1 MSGPVVIVGGGIV
14 GLSAA
19 YELLRRGR
27 SVVLLE
33 KGAADHDS
41 CSLGNAGMIV
51 PSHFVPL
58 AAPGMVALGLKW
70 MFDRESPFWVRPRL
84 DADLFSWGWKFWRAS
99 TSAHVERCTPVLRDL
114 NLRSR
119 EIFLRHRAE
128 LPAAFDLEDVGLL
141 ALCRTQQTLDHEAVF
156 AAKSDAVGVPT
167 EVLSADEV
175 RRRDPGVDYAIAGAV
190 LFTKDAH
197 LDPRK
202 LVAVLTAEVTRLG
215 GRIVFDAEVTGW
227 KGEGDLLRAAVT
239 KQGEFAGETFVLA
252 AGAWSPAA
260 AAALGLRLP
269 MQAGKGYS
277 MRLERPIQRPKYC
290 SLLMEARV
298 AVTPMGSA
306 LTVGGTMEITG
317 NDLSVNPARVRGI
330 RKAFVRYYPAFKE
343 ADFEALPV
351 WSGLRPC
358 PPDGMPYLGRTRAK
372 RNLVVATGHSMMGLS
387 LGPVTGE
394 IVAQLVCGEPTSVA
408 LREVDPDRHA

>member
-1 MSGPVVIVGGGIV
+1 
-14 GLSAA
+14 
-19 YELLRRGR
+19 
-27 SVVLLE
+27 
-33 KGAADHDS
+33 
-41 CSLGNAGMIV
+41 V

-70 MFDRESPFWVRPRL
+70 MFDGESPFWVRPRL
-84 DADLFSWGWKFWRAS
+84 DPALFAWGWKFWRAS
-99 TSAHVERCTPVLRDL
+99 TQAHVARCEPILRDL

-119 EIFLRHRAE
+119 ALFLRHRDE
-128 LPAAFDLEDVGLL
+128 LPGRFDLEDVGLL
-141 ALCRTQQTLDHEAVF
+141 ALCQTQQTLDHEAVM
-156 AAKSDAVGVPT
+156 AARSNALGVPT

-202 LVAVLTAEVTRLG
+202 LVASLTAEVTRLG

-239 KQGEFAGETFVLA
+239 KQGEFAGEAFVLA

-260 AAALGLRLP
+260 AAALGLRIP

-277 MRLERPIQRPKYC
+277 MRLERPVQRPKYC

-372 RNLVVATGHSMMGLS
+372 RNLIVATGHSMMGLS

-394 IVAQLVCGEPTSVA
+394 IVAQLICGEPTSVA
-408 LREVDPDRHA
+408 LKEVDPDRHA

>member
-1 MSGPVVIVGGGIV
+1 MSAPVVIVGGGIV

-70 MFDRESPFWVRPRL
+70 MFDGESPFWVRPRL
-84 DADLFSWGWKFWRAS
+84 DPALFSWGWKFWRAS
-99 TSAHVERCTPVLRDL
+99 TAAHVERCTPVLRDL

-119 EIFLRHRAE
+119 ELFLRHRAE
-128 LPAAFDLEDVGLL
+128 LPAGFDLEDVGLL
-141 ALCRTQQTLDHEAVF
+141 ALCRTQQALDHEAVF
-156 AAKSDAVGVPT
+156 AAKSNAVGVPT

-190 LFTKDAH
+190 LFAKDAH

-227 KGEGDLLRAAVT
+227 KAEGDVLRAAVT

-269 MQAGKGYS
+269 MQSGKGYS
-277 MRLERPIQRPKYC
+277 MRLERPAQRPKYC

-330 RKAFVRYYPAFKE
+330 RKAFVQYYPAFKE

-394 IVAQLVCGEPTSVA
+394 LVAQLVCGEPTSVA

>member
-1 MSGPVVIVGGGIV
+1 MSGPTVIVGGGIV

-27 SVVLLE
+27 QVVLLE

-70 MFDRESPFWVRPRL
+70 MFDGESPFWVRPRL
-84 DADLFSWGWKFWRAS
+84 DPALFSWGWKFWRAS
-99 TSAHVERCTPVLRDL
+99 TRAHVARCEPILRDL

-119 EIFLRHRAE
+119 ALFLRHRDE
-128 LPAAFDLEDVGLL
+128 LPGRFDLEDVGLL
-141 ALCRTQQTLDHEAVF
+141 ALCQTQQTLDHEAVM
-156 AAKSDAVGVPT
+156 AARSNALGVPT

-202 LVAVLTAEVTRLG
+202 LVASLTAEVTRLG

-260 AAALGLRLP
+260 AAALGLRIP

-277 MRLERPIQRPKYC
+277 MRLERPVQRPKYC

-372 RNLVVATGHSMMGLS
+372 RNLIVATGHSMMGLS

-394 IVAQLVCGEPTSVA
+394 IVAQLICGEPTSVA
-408 LREVDPDRHA
+408 LKEVDPDRHA

>member
-1 MSGPVVIVGGGIV
+1 MSGPTVIVGGGIV

-27 SVVLLE
+27 QVVLLE

-70 MFDRESPFWVRPRL
+70 MFDGESPFWVRPRL
-84 DADLFSWGWKFWRAS
+84 DPALFAWGWKFWRAS
-99 TSAHVERCTPVLRDL
+99 TQAHVARCEPILRDL

-119 EIFLRHRAE
+119 ALFLRHRDE
-128 LPAAFDLEDVGLL
+128 LPGRFDLEDVGLL
-141 ALCRTQQTLDHEAVF
+141 ALCQTQQTLDHEAVM
-156 AAKSDAVGVPT
+156 AARSNALGVPT

-202 LVAVLTAEVTRLG
+202 LVASLTAEVTRLG

-239 KQGEFAGETFVLA
+239 KQGEFAGEAFVLA

-260 AAALGLRLP
+260 AAALGLRIP

-277 MRLERPIQRPKYC
+277 MRLERPVQRPKYC

-372 RNLVVATGHSMMGLS
+372 RNLIVATGHSMMGLS

-394 IVAQLVCGEPTSVA
+394 IVAQLICGEPTSVA
-408 LREVDPDRHA
+408 LKEVDPDRHA

>member
-1 MSGPVVIVGGGIV
+1 MSGSVVIVGGGIV

-19 YELLRRGR
+19 YELLRRGC

-33 KGAADHDS
+33 KGSADHDS

-70 MFDRESPFWVRPRL
+70 MFDGESPFWVRPRL
-84 DADLFSWGWKFWRAS
+84 DPALFSWGWKFWRAS
-99 TSAHVERCTPVLRDL
+99 TAAHVERCTPVLRDL

-119 EIFLRHRAE
+119 ELFLRHRAE
-128 LPAAFDLEDVGLL
+128 LPAGFDLEDVGLL
-141 ALCRTQQTLDHEAVF
+141 ALCRTQRALDHEAVF
-156 AAKSDAVGVPT
+156 AAKSNAVGVPT

-190 LFTKDAH
+190 LFAKDAH

-227 KGEGDLLRAAVT
+227 KAEGDVLRAAVT

-269 MQAGKGYS
+269 MQSGKGYS
-277 MRLERPIQRPKYC
+277 MRLERPAQRPKYC

-317 NDLSVNPARVRGI
+317 NDLSINPARVRGI
-330 RKAFVRYYPAFKE
+330 RKAFVQYYPAFKE

-394 IVAQLVCGEPTSVA
+394 LVAQLVCGEPTSVA

>member
-33 KGAADHDS
+33 KGSADHDS

-70 MFDRESPFWVRPRL
+70 MFDGESPFWVRPRL
-84 DADLFSWGWKFWRAS
+84 DPALFSWGWKFWRAS
-99 TSAHVERCTPVLRDL
+99 TAAHVERCTPVLRDL

-119 EIFLRHRAE
+119 ELFLRHRAE
-128 LPAAFDLEDVGLL
+128 LPAGFDLEDVGLL
-141 ALCRTQQTLDHEAVF
+141 ALCRTQQALDHEAVF
-156 AAKSDAVGVPT
+156 AAKSNAVGVPT

-190 LFTKDAH
+190 LFAKDAH

-227 KGEGDLLRAAVT
+227 KAEGDVLRAAVT

-269 MQAGKGYS
+269 MQSGKGYS
-277 MRLERPIQRPKYC
+277 MRLERPAQRPKYC

-330 RKAFVRYYPAFKE
+330 RKAFVQYYPAFKE

-394 IVAQLVCGEPTSVA
+394 LVAQLVCGEPTSVA

>member
-1 MSGPVVIVGGGIV
+1 MSAPVVIVGGGIV

-27 SVVLLE
+27 PVVLLE
-33 KGAADHDS
+33 KGPANHDS

-70 MFDRESPFWVRPRL
+70 MLDGESPFWVRPRL
-84 DADLFSWGWKFWRAS
+84 DPALFAWGWKFWRSA
-99 TSAHVERCTPVLRDL
+99 TAAHVERCTPVLRDL

-128 LPAAFDLEDVGLL
+128 LPAGFDLEDVGLL
-141 ALCRTQQTLDHEAVF
+141 ALCRTQQALDHEAVF
-156 AAKSDAVGVPT
+156 AAKSNAVGVPT
-167 EVLSADEV
+167 EVLSAAEV
-175 RRRDPGVDYAIAGAV
+175 RRRDPGVDYDIAGAV
-190 LFTKDAH
+190 LFAKDAH

-202 LVAVLTAEVTRLG
+202 LLAVLTAEVSRLG
-215 GRIVFDAEVTGW
+215 GRLVFDAEVTGW
-227 KGEGDLLRAAVT
+227 RTEGDLLRAAVT

-252 AGAWSPAA
+252 AGAWSPDA

-277 MRLERPIQRPKYC
+277 MRLERPVQRPKYC

-330 RKAFVRYYPAFKE
+330 RKAFVRYYPAFRE

-358 PPDGMPYLGRTRAK
+358 PPDGMPYLGRTRAR

-394 IVAQLVCGEPTSVA
+394 VVAQLICGEPPSVA

>member
-1 MSGPVVIVGGGIV
+1 MSAPVVIVGGGIV

-27 SVVLLE
+27 PVVLLE
-33 KGAADHDS
+33 KGPANHDS

-51 PSHFVPL
+51 PSHFVPF

-70 MFDRESPFWVRPRL
+70 MLDGESPFWVRPRL
-84 DADLFSWGWKFWRAS
+84 DPALFAWGWKFWRSA
-99 TSAHVERCTPVLRDL
+99 TAAHVERCTPVLRDL

-128 LPAAFDLEDVGLL
+128 LPAGFDLEDVGLL
-141 ALCRTQQTLDHEAVF
+141 ALCRTQQALDHEAVF
-156 AAKSDAVGVPT
+156 AAKSNAVGVPT
-167 EVLSADEV
+167 EVLSAAEV
-175 RRRDPGVDYAIAGAV
+175 RRRDPGVDYDIAGAV
-190 LFTKDAH
+190 LFAKDAH

-202 LVAVLTAEVTRLG
+202 LLAVLTAEVTRLG
-215 GRIVFDAEVTGW
+215 GRLVFDAEVTGW
-227 KGEGDLLRAAVT
+227 RTEGDLLRAAVT
-239 KQGEFAGETFVLA
+239 RQGEFAGETFVLA
-252 AGAWSPAA
+252 AGAWSPDA

-277 MRLERPIQRPKYC
+277 MRLERPVQRPKYC

-330 RKAFVRYYPAFKE
+330 RKAFVRYYPAFRE

-358 PPDGMPYLGRTRAK
+358 PPDGMPYLGRTRAR

-394 IVAQLVCGEPTSVA
+394 IVAQLICGEPPSVA

>member
-1 MSGPVVIVGGGIV
+1 
-14 GLSAA
+14 
-19 YELLRRGR
+19 
-27 SVVLLE
+27 
-33 KGAADHDS
+33 
-41 CSLGNAGMIV
+41 
-51 PSHFVPL
+51 
-58 AAPGMVALGLKW
+58 
-70 MFDRESPFWVRPRL
+70 
-84 DADLFSWGWKFWRAS
+84 
-99 TSAHVERCTPVLRDL
+99 
-114 NLRSR
+114 
-119 EIFLRHRAE
+119 
-128 LPAAFDLEDVGLL
+128 
-141 ALCRTQQTLDHEAVF
+141 
-156 AAKSDAVGVPT
+156 
-167 EVLSADEV
+167 
-175 RRRDPGVDYAIAGAV
+175 
-190 LFTKDAH
+190 
-197 LDPRK
+197 
-202 LVAVLTAEVTRLG
+202 
-215 GRIVFDAEVTGW
+215 
-227 KGEGDLLRAAVT
+227 VT

-277 MRLERPIQRPKYC
+277 MRLEHPVQRPKYC

-330 RKAFVRYYPAFKE
+330 RKAFVQYYPAFKE

>member
-1 MSGPVVIVGGGIV
+1 MSAPVVIVGGGIV

-27 SVVLLE
+27 PVVLLE
-33 KGAADHDS
+33 KGPANHDS

-70 MFDRESPFWVRPRL
+70 MLDGESPFWVRPRL
-84 DADLFSWGWKFWRAS
+84 DPALFAWGWKFWRSA
-99 TSAHVERCTPVLRDL
+99 TAAHVERCTPVLRDL

-119 EIFLRHRAE
+119 ELFLRHRAE
-128 LPAAFDLEDVGLL
+128 LPAGFDLEDVGLL
-141 ALCRTQQTLDHEAVF
+141 ALCRTQQALDHEAVF
-156 AAKSDAVGVPT
+156 AAKSNAVGVPT
-167 EVLSADEV
+167 EVLSAAEV
-175 RRRDPGVDYAIAGAV
+175 RRRDPGVDYDIAGAV
-190 LFTKDAH
+190 LFAKDAH

-202 LVAVLTAEVTRLG
+202 LLAVLTAEVTRLG
-215 GRIVFDAEVTGW
+215 GRLVFDAEVTGW
-227 KGEGDLLRAAVT
+227 RTEGDLLRAAVT
-239 KQGEFAGETFVLA
+239 RQGEFAGETFVLA
-252 AGAWSPAA
+252 AGAWSPDA

-277 MRLERPIQRPKYC
+277 MRLERPVQRPKYC

-330 RKAFVRYYPAFKE
+330 RKAFVRYYPAFRE

-358 PPDGMPYLGRTRAK
+358 PPDGMPYLGRTRAR

-394 IVAQLVCGEPTSVA
+394 IVAQLICGEPPSVA

>member
-1 MSGPVVIVGGGIV
+1 
-14 GLSAA
+14 
-19 YELLRRGR
+19 
-27 SVVLLE
+27 
-33 KGAADHDS
+33 
-41 CSLGNAGMIV
+41 
-51 PSHFVPL
+51 
-58 AAPGMVALGLKW
+58 
-70 MFDRESPFWVRPRL
+70 
-84 DADLFSWGWKFWRAS
+84 
-99 TSAHVERCTPVLRDL
+99 
-114 NLRSR
+114 
-119 EIFLRHRAE
+119 
-128 LPAAFDLEDVGLL
+128 VGLL

-156 AAKSDAVGVPT
+156 AAKSNAIGVPT

-227 KGEGDLLRAAVT
+227 KGEGDLLRAALT

-277 MRLERPIQRPKYC
+277 MRLERPIQRPKFC

-330 RKAFVRYYPAFKE
+330 RKAFVQYYPAFKE

-358 PPDGMPYLGRTRAK
+358 PPDGMPYLGRTRAQ
-372 RNLVVATGHSMMGLS
+372 RNLIVATGHSMMGLS

>member
-1 MSGPVVIVGGGIV
+1 MSGAVVIVGGGIV

-58 AAPGMVALGLKW
+58 AAPGMVALGLRW

-99 TSAHVERCTPVLRDL
+99 TPAHVERCTPVLRDL

-119 EIFLRHRAE
+119 ELFLRHRAE

-227 KGEGDLLRAAVT
+227 RGEGDLLRAAVT

-277 MRLERPIQRPKYC
+277 MRLERPVQRPKYC

-306 LTVGGTMEITG
+306 L
-317 NDLSVNPARVRGI
+317 
-330 RKAFVRYYPAFKE
+330 
-343 ADFEALPV
+343 
-351 WSGLRPC
+351 
-358 PPDGMPYLGRTRAK
+358 
-372 RNLVVATGHSMMGLS
+372 
-387 LGPVTGE
+387 
-394 IVAQLVCGEPTSVA
+394 
-408 LREVDPDRHA
+408 

>member
-70 MFDRESPFWVRPRL
+70 MFDGESPFWVRPRL
-84 DADLFSWGWKFWRAS
+84 DPALFSWGWKFWRAS
-99 TSAHVERCTPVLRDL
+99 TAAHVERCTPVLRDL

-119 EIFLRHRAE
+119 ELFLRHRAE
-128 LPAAFDLEDVGLL
+128 LPAGFDLEDVGLL
-141 ALCRTQQTLDHEAVF
+141 ALCRTQRALDHEAVF
-156 AAKSDAVGVPT
+156 AAKSNAVGVPT

-190 LFTKDAH
+190 LFAKDAH

-227 KGEGDLLRAAVT
+227 KAEGDVLRAAVT

-269 MQAGKGYS
+269 MQSGKGYS
-277 MRLERPIQRPKYC
+277 MRLERPVQRPKYC

-330 RKAFVRYYPAFKE
+330 RKAFVQYYPAFKE

-394 IVAQLVCGEPTSVA
+394 LVAQLVCGEPTSVA
-408 LREVDPDRHA
+408 LRAVDPDRHA

>member
-70 MFDRESPFWVRPRL
+70 MFDGESPFWVRPRL
-84 DADLFSWGWKFWRAS
+84 DPALFSWGWKFWRSS
-99 TSAHVERCTPVLRDL
+99 TAAHVERCTPVLRDL

-119 EIFLRHRAE
+119 ELFLRHRAE
-128 LPAAFDLEDVGLL
+128 LPAGFDLEDVGLL
-141 ALCRTQQTLDHEAVF
+141 ALCRTQQALDHEAVF
-156 AAKSDAVGVPT
+156 AAKSNAVGVPT

-190 LFTKDAH
+190 LFAKDAH

-227 KGEGDLLRAAVT
+227 KAEGDVLRAAVT

-269 MQAGKGYS
+269 MQSGKGYS
-277 MRLERPIQRPKYC
+277 MRLERPAQRPKYC

-330 RKAFVRYYPAFKE
+330 RKAFVQYYPAFKE

-394 IVAQLVCGEPTSVA
+394 LVAQLVCCEPTSVA

>member
-1 MSGPVVIVGGGIV
+1 MSNPVVIVGGGIV
-14 GLSAA
+14 GLSCA
-19 YELLRRGR
+19 YELLRRGQ
-27 SVVLLE
+27 SVILLE
-33 KGAADHDS
+33 KGAAHHDS

-70 MFDRESPFWVRPRL
+70 MLNPESPFWVRPRWDPKL
-84 DADLFSWGWKFWRAS
+84 WSWGWKFWKSSQQR
-99 TSAHVERCTPVLRDL
+99 HVEACTPVLRDL

-119 EIFLRHRAE
+119 EIFLRHQQE
-128 LPAAFDLEDVGLL
+128 LPGAFDLSTVGLL
-141 ALCRTQQTLDHEAVF
+141 ALCRSAKTLEHEAQF
-156 AAKSDAVGVPT
+156 AAKSNAVGVPT
-167 EVLSADEV
+167 EVLTADEV
-175 RRRDPGVDYAIAGAV
+175 RRRDPGIDYDIAGAI

-202 LVAVLTAEVTRLG
+202 LVSLLTSEVQRLG
-215 GRIVFDAEVTGW
+215 GKIIYEAEVLRW
-227 KGEGDLLRAAVT
+227 KVEQEIIKVAVT
-239 KQGEFAGETFVLA
+239 TQGEIAGSQFVLA
-252 AGAWSPAA
+252 TGAWSPELAEG
-260 AAALGLRLP
+260 LGLKIS

-277 MRLERPIQRPKYC
+277 QRLLQPRQLPKYC

-317 NDLSVNPARVRGI
+317 NDLSVNMTRVRGI
-330 RKAFVRYYPAFKE
+330 QKAFVQYYPAFKLS
-343 ADFEALPV
+343 DFSEVPV

-358 PPDGMPYLGRTRAK
+358 PPDGMPYLGRTQAK
-372 RNLVVATGHSMMGLS
+372 KNLWLATGHSMMGLS

-394 IVAQLVCGEPTSVA
+394 LIAQMICGEPTSVE
-408 LREVDPDRHA
+408 LRAVNPDRTL